1 MTRRFHAPWCGH
13 CKELKP
19 PFQEIAWEF
28 SLSEKVLIATMD
40 CSKYGGLCK
49 QNNVS
54 AYPTLRYWIEGKV
67 PEERDFSYPVA
78 EGVYTDWHGAANTAK
93 GLEKLK
99 AFVLERLAG
108 GEQPPDPGPVPEKA
122 APEKPKQEKRPK
134 GWWKNPEKY
143 KTDTAGVKAPKV
155 GMSGLDITTSTTLGQ
170 GSAAKL
176 ASGELKANELRA
188 QQEEGARFAKDNP
201 SKGKQDL

>member
-54 AYPTLRYWIEGKV
+54 AYPTLRYWIQGKV
-67 PEERDFSYPVA
+67 PEERDFKYPVH
-78 EGVYTDWHGAANTAK
+78 EGVYTDWHGASKTAA
-93 GLEKLK
+93 GLSKLK
-99 AFVLERLAG
+99 KFVLERLSD
-108 GEQPPDPGPVPEKA
+108 GEAPPDARRILGA
-122 APEKPKQEKRPK
+122 AFALVSAETEATC
-134 GWWKNPEKY
+134 GNMLF
-143 KTDTAGVKAPKV
+143 DTPLC
-155 GMSGLDITTSTTLGQ
+155 SSLTTTGLSEIPPQ
-170 GSAAKL
+170 
-176 ASGELKANELRA
+176 RV
-188 QQEEGARFAKDNP
+188 R
-201 SKGKQDL
+201 